1 MSGDGP
7 GVVVTLA
14 EIYKQVQA
22 TDDKV
27 DKLASAVGDMVAIN
41 RRLDQHHDRLN
52 DHGTRIGTV
61 ETQQAISAATTR
73 PRTPWYVTVGAI
85 VGILGGAATLI
96 ALLRVLGEISIALGG

>member
-1 MSGDGP
+1 MSESP

-14 EIYKQVQA
+14 EIYKQVRD

-27 DKLASAVGDMVAIN
+27 DKLATAVGDMVAIN

-52 DHGTRIGTV
+52 DHGSRIGTV
-61 ETQQAISAATTR
+61 ETQQAITAATQR
-73 PRTPWYVTVGAI
+73 PRAPWYVVVGAI
-85 VGILGGAATLI
+85 VGILGGAATLV

>member
-1 MSGDGP
+1 MSDAP

-52 DHGTRIGTV
+52 DHGVRLGTL
-61 ETQQAISAATTR
+61 ETQQAISAATQR
-73 PRTPWYVTVGAI
+73 PRAPWYVVTGAI
-85 VGILGGAATLI
+85 VGIVGGIATVI
-96 ALLRVLGEISIALGG
+96 AVLKALGEISIALGG

>member
-1 MSGDGP
+1 MSETP

-27 DKLASAVGDMVAIN
+27 DKLATAVGDMVAIN

-52 DHGTRIGTV
+52 DHGGRLGSV
-61 ETQQAISAATTR
+61 ETTQAILAATTK
-73 PRTPWYVTVGAI
+73 PKTPWYVVVGAI
-85 VGILGGAATLI
+85 VGIISGAA
-96 ALLRVLGEISIALGG
+96 ALFAVLSYLSQISKAIGG